1 MNLFKSHISHV
12 FLKKKVTLTLI
23 ISNRKNNMYIFEIMK
38 VLKLPRLSFENLF
51 LLQKKKTNKKNKK
64 AYLMS
69 SDR

>member
-1 MNLFKSHISHV
+1 MNLFKSHISH
-12 FLKKKVTLTLI
+12 FFKKKKVTLTLI

-51 LLQKKKTNKKNKK
+51 LLQKKTNKQNKK